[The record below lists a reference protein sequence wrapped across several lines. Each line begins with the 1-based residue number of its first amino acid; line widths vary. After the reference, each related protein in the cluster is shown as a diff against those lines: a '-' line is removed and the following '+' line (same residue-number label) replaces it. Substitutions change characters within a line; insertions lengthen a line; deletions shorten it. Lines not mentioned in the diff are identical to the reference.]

1 MEKRIVTKKVLY
13 GVLADYFKGVDVQ
26 LIGGKTKENE
36 DIILHSQD
44 IIDMLNMEIEL
55 LTKKA
60 TSSNTTKKTK
70 KDEETEKL
78 IEILKSE
85 LSKMGEVNTGAIA
98 EYERVSTRYDFLST
112 QKEDLT
118 KSAESLTEIIEVICS
133 SFSSCNF
140 KSAFLLSSFSS
151 LSFSFFISFCF

>member
-85 LSKMGEVNTGAIA
+85 LSKMNEPVTISELIASSEILKNLIISSTGLPISSQKVNAVFRVMLNRNIIYNRIIKGKSYYGIVGEW
-98 EYERVSTRYDFLST
+98 
-112 QKEDLT
+112 
-118 KSAESLTEIIEVICS
+118 
-133 SFSSCNF
+133 
-140 KSAFLLSSFSS
+140 
-151 LSFSFFISFCF
+151 